1 MESTV
6 EDPPQKASC
15 PFSECLFQVPANRI
29 GYSVLSLGQLKI
41 LQEDHAWSVGLLA
54 NLELAEWP
62 SDPPATEATGI
73 NFPGGSHRSET
84 ARRCPELAGPSR
96 LGATVFASAVAGL
109 FCDCLVESQD

>member
-1 MESTV
+1 MRMESTV

-62 SDPPATEATGI
+62 SDPPAAQPTEL
-73 NFPGGSHRSET
+73 NFSGTVASVGNGSGVSVTHLTFGSKGNRLRRRS
-84 ARRCPELAGPSR
+84 RRAFL
-96 LGATVFASAVAGL
+96 
-109 FCDCLVESQD
+109 

>member
-1 MESTV
+1 MDSTV
-6 EDPPQKASC
+6 ENPPQKASC

-62 SDPPATEATGI
+62 SDPQAAQQTGL
-73 NFPGGSHRSET
+73 NFPGGSHRSGT
-84 ARRCPELAGPSR
+84 ARWCRNWPGIRIEGQAGMALS
-96 LGATVFASAVAGL
+96 
-109 FCDCLVESQD
+109 